1 MFVAVAAGT
10 LVQGLVGLGLGLLAA
25 PVTVLVAP
33 QLMPDMLLWLVLT
46 LPLLTLLRD
55 HDGVDWRGLAWVVP
69 GRLPGIALGVAAV
82 AAFSDDALGVAVGL
96 MVLLATLLTWRS
108 VRIPMT
114 RPSLLGAGVVS
125 GFTGT
130 TTSVGGPPVA
140 LLYQHRPPAQIRS
153 TLAVY
158 FVLGGVLSLAGL
170 GLGGQLSPASAV
182 VALSLLPALAVGT
195 VSGGVLRERLAPERV
210 RPLVLL
216 ACAASA
222 TTVLVVSLS

>member
-1 MFVAVAAGT
+1 
-10 LVQGLVGLGLGLLAA
+10 
-25 PVTVLVAP
+25 VTVLVAP
-33 QLMPDMLLWLVLT
+33 GLMPDMLLWLVLT
-46 LPLLTLLRD
+46 LPLLTLVRD
-55 HDGVDWRGLAWVVP
+55 HEGVDWRGLAWVVP

-82 AAFSDDALGVAVGL
+82 AAFSDDALGVAVGT

-108 VRIPMT
+108 VHVPVT

-170 GLGGQLSPASAV
+170 GLGGQLSIPSAV
-182 VALSLLPALAVGT
+182 VALSLVPALAVGT
-195 VSGGVLRERLAPERV
+195 VAGRVLRERVAPERV

-222 TTVLVVSLS
+222 TTVLVVSLT

>member
-1 MFVAVAAGT
+1 
-10 LVQGLVGLGLGLLAA
+10 
-25 PVTVLVAP
+25 VTVLVAP
-33 QLMPDMLLWLVLT
+33 GLMPDMLLWLVLT
-46 LPLLTLLRD
+46 LPLLTLVRD
-55 HDGVDWRGLAWVVP
+55 HEGVDWRGLAWVLP

-82 AAFSDDALGVAVGL
+82 AAFSDDALGVAVGT

-108 VRIPMT
+108 VHVPVT

-170 GLGGQLSPASAV
+170 GLGGQLSIPSAV
-182 VALSLLPALAVGT
+182 VALSLVPALAVGT
-195 VSGGVLRERLAPERV
+195 VAGRVLRERVAPERV
-210 RPLVLL
+210 RPLVLF

-222 TTVLVVSLS
+222 TTVLVVSLT

>member
-1 MFVAVAAGT
+1 MFLAVTAGT

-33 QLMPDMLLWLVLT
+33 QLMPDMLLWLVLS
-46 LPLLTLLRD
+46 LPLLTLVRD
-55 HDGVDWRGLAWVVP
+55 HEGVDWRGLGWVVP

-96 MVLLATLLTWRS
+96 MVLLATLLTWRA
-108 VRIPMT
+108 VDIPVI
-114 RPSLLGAGVVS
+114 RPTLLGAGLVS

-140 LLYQHRPPAQIRS
+140 LLYQHRPPTQIRS

-170 GLGGQLSPASAV
+170 GLGGQLSAASAL
-182 VALSLLPALAVGT
+182 VAATMLPALALGT
-195 VSGGVLRERLAPERV
+195 VLGRVLRERLSAERV

-222 TTVLVVSLS
+222 TTVLVVSLT